1 MKNIKVEPKWKKTKE
16 QIWTDH
22 FEEIVSVEPLVVKTS
37 FLLRYKSRFQFATA
51 VAAAFVAILLI
62 PTLYVK
68 SFEAATGERVAVT
81 LPDGSSAILNSQSS
95 ISYKPLLWFSQ
106 RVVKMSGEIFY
117 TVMRG
122 SDFKVNS
129 SNGVV
134 SVLGTKFNVF
144 SREDNFS
151 VTCYSGK
158 VGVEADGLEAGM
170 TLEKNTR
177 LFKSEAGN
185 FTTEISNLYE
195 IKNSWVENNF
205 LFRAEPLKSV
215 LDEIRRQYN
224 ISISYDEN
232 LNYNYTGNF
241 SKLDDPLLV
250 LEIVTLPFELKI
262 VLKDGVYNIGN

>member
-1 MKNIKVEPKWKKTKE
+1 MKNIKVEPKWKITKE
-16 QIWTDH
+16 QIWADH
-22 FEEIVSVEPLVVKTS
+22 FEEIVSVEPLVVKNPV
-37 FLLRYKSRFQFATA
+37 LLRYKSRLQFAIA
-51 VAAAFVAILLI
+51 VAAVFAAILLI
-62 PTLYVK
+62 PSLYVK
-68 SFEAATGERVAVT
+68 SFETVTGERVTVT

-117 TVMRG
+117 TVKRG

-151 VTCYSGK
+151 VTCYSGL
-158 VGVEADGLEAGM
+158 VGVEADGLEPGT
-170 TLEKNTR
+170 TLESNTR
-177 LFKSEAGN
+177 LFRSAAGN

-205 LFRAEPLKSV
+205 LFKAEPLKNV
-215 LDEIRRQYN
+215 LDEIQRQYN
-224 ISISYDEN
+224 ISILYDET

-241 SKLDDPLLV
+241 TKLDDVLLV

-262 VLKDGVYNIGN
+262 ELKDGVYNIVN